1 MTLAIPPEFERAL
14 ASRAQQRQTTVEAVV
29 REAIDWYL
37 RLESGTLDELA
48 AWQEVH
54 DEALRLVE
62 ETPP

>member
-1 MTLAIPPEFERAL
+1 MVLEIPAELEGAL
-14 ASRAQQRQTTVEAVV
+14 RSRAQQRQTTVDVVV

-37 RLESGTLDELA
+37 RVDAATQDELA
-48 AWQEVH
+48 AWQEVR